1 MDPMIALHSGLCL
14 ILAWCLCFTPQ
25 QIPVLFL
32 HCWTLLPDFF
42 TSRWRRAG
50 CDCTGATSSEH
61 NNIPLASD
69 QMGLSAPVLLLPGC
83 LVKANH
89 HDGTMDSPRPI
100 GGVHSGCFPGGK
112 SSKITKI
119 WIPGTQFSTV
129 HNSVDMGCFNNDVI
143 QYSSRIEVIKL
154 FLIKKNQGWSHKIDS
169 SVIFTLANFKNK

>member
-69 QMGLSAPVLLLPGC
+69 QMGLSAPVLLPPGC

-89 HDGTMDSPRPI
+89 HDGTMDSSRPI
-100 GGVHSGCFPGGK
+100 GGVYSGCFPGGK

-154 FLIKKNQGWSHKIDS
+154 FLIKKKIKDGLIKLIQ
-169 SVIFTLANFKNK
+169 VWF